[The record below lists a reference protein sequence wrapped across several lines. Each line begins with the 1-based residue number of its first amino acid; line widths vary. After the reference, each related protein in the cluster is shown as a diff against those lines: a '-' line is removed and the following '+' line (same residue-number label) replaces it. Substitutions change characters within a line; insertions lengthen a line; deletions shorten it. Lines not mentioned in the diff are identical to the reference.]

1 MWSFSKAR
9 MICKPPAMHIASRG
23 IKQGRKEKKEEKD
36 LWLLTQERL
45 KYKSCIDQ
53 NILRLNWEN
62 AWNVLKLNFLEETKS
77 QQKKKKKLFYV
88 KKKNRK
94 QCSPIRD
101 C

>member
-9 MICKPPAMHIASRG
+9 MICKPPAIHIASRG
-23 IKQGRKEKKEEKD
+23 IKEGRKEKKEEKD

-77 QQKKKKKLFYV
+77 QQKKKSFFMEK
-88 KKKNRK
+88 RK
-94 QCSPIRD
+94 TENSVHQ
-101 C
+101 